1 MESKKNTVNEKKS
14 QLKKPYNPPK
24 LTCYGKV
31 VDLTQ
36 GTSRRTKETTRRNT

>member
-1 MESKKNTVNEKKS
+1 MESKKDNVDEKQS
-14 QLKKPYNPPK
+14 QSKKPYNPPK

-36 GTSRRTKETTRRNT
+36 GSSRRTKESTRRNT

>member
-1 MESKKNTVNEKKS
+1 MESKKNNVEEKKD
-14 QLKKPYNPPK
+14 QAKKPYSSPK

-36 GTSRRTKETTRRNT
+36 GSSRRTKETTRRNT